1 MFKFPNGHTILH
13 TGEIFTDR
21 ALFYNLTLLPFL
33 MLFSHCQEIQT
44 KLLTANSSSWQIHF
58 HKNHQIFDFLCI
70 ILVQCMYMLMMK
82 ITCKVNM
89 HHVMCCDG
97 SQELMFKKILNDSL
111 MIAELNVN

>member
-13 TGEIFTDR
+13 TGEIFSDR

-33 MLFSHCQEIQT
+33 MLFSHCQEM

-70 ILVQCMYMLMMK
+70 IFVQCMYMLMMK

-97 SQELMFKKILNDSL
+97 SQELMFKKMLNDSL

>member
-33 MLFSHCQEIQT
+33 M
-44 KLLTANSSSWQIHF
+44 KLLTAKSSSWQIHF
-58 HKNHQIFDFLCI
+58 HKNHQLFDFLCI

-89 HHVMCCDG
+89 HDVTCCDG
-97 SQELMFKKILNDSL
+97 SQELMFKKMLNDSL
-111 MIAELNVN
+111 MIAGPNVI